1 MKRLFLA
8 LPLAALS
15 LVGFTSHA
23 FAQDAKTARGT
34 VTNIAGSS
42 MTVKIAGQD
51 MKFYV
56 DNKTRVEVRG
66 GSTKTREAAAAGKPG
81 PALTDV
87 MRVGQAVSVTYQ
99 DMGDSHHASLIR
111 AIPSAHATGGSPA
124 TASSEET
131 SHGIVKS
138 VAADSITIAGSSG
151 GGATFTQTFIID
163 SNTKVIAKGAGTM
176 TAKRGGRAPLTDL
189 LASGDNVSVS
199 YHKTGGTLHAS
210 DVRVVTRAAH

>member
-1 MKRLFLA
+1 
-8 LPLAALS
+8 
-15 LVGFTSHA
+15 
-23 FAQDAKTARGT
+23 
-34 VTNIAGSS
+34 

-66 GSTKTREAAAAGKPG
+66 GSTKTREAEAAGKPG

-99 DMGDSHHASLIR
+99 DMGDRLHASLIR
-111 AIPSAHATGGSPA
+111 AIPSAHSTAGSPA

-138 VAADSITIAGSSG
+138 VATDSITIAGSSG

-210 DVRVVTRAAH
+210 DVRVVMRAAH

>member
-1 MKRLFLA
+1 MKRLLLA

-34 VTNIAGSS
+34 VTSIAGSS

-81 PALTDV
+81 PTLTEV

-99 DMGDSHHASLIR
+99 EMGDSLHASLIR
-111 AIPSAHATGGSPA
+111 AIASAHSTGGSPA
-124 TASSEET
+124 TASSEEK

-138 VAADSITIAGSSG
+138 VTTDSITIAGSSG

-163 SNTKVIAKGAGTM
+163 SNTKVIAKGAGTI
-176 TAKRGGRAPLTDL
+176 TAKRGGRAPLTDF

-199 YHKTGGTLHAS
+199 YHKTGGMLHAS

>member
-1 MKRLFLA
+1 MKKLLLG

-42 MTVKIAGQD
+42 MTVKSAGQE
-51 MKFYV
+51 MKFSV
-56 DNKTRVEVRG
+56 DNKTKVEVRG
-66 GSTKTREAAAAGKPG
+66 GSTKTREAAASGKPG
-81 PALTDV
+81 PMLADV

-99 DMGDSHHASLIR
+99 DMAGSLHASLIR
-111 AIPSAHATGGSPA
+111 AIPSAGSTGGSSA
-124 TASSEET
+124 TASSEEK
-131 SHGIVKS
+131 SHGIVKT
-138 VAADSITIAGSSG
+138 VGTDSITITGASG
-151 GGATFTQTFIID
+151 GGGTFTQTFIVD
-163 SNTKVIAKGAGTM
+163 SSTKVIAKGAGTM

-189 LASGDNVSVS
+189 LANGDNVSVS

-210 DVRVVTRAAH
+210 DVRVVMRAAH